1 MAIRRASRRLVV
13 VFGLA
18 GLLVYIGWIG
28 GPYLRSIIVRD
39 AAVTTW
45 INITASPIAGYVDAH
60 PLHPGDR
67 VGEDGRIATIENPAA
82 DATSLARA
90 RAQLDEAKGRVTA
103 ANRLIEGLHQLVDAR
118 SIQAAAYQAAFDQD
132 LDARIAA
139 STSNL
144 TFIRQRLGLERA
156 QADRMAKLLAGG
168 HASQATVDAANA
180 QVTDHQRALVEIQ
193 SEIDREKLRRLAADH
208 GVFMLDDNTDGAE
221 ALRELDSARL
231 ELRRS
236 EADLA
241 AAEAEVPADEAVVA
255 AALATYQRTRATP
268 IAAPPGAM
276 VWSLISAPG
285 SAVQPG
291 SPIAA
296 WIDCRRMLVDV
307 PISDV
312 ELALL
317 HKGAEADVVL
327 EGERRSRRG
336 SVVLTRGAAA
346 TIGADDL
353 AALAKGRVR
362 GIGQVLVA
370 LDPSPADVEA
380 CPIGAAAHVDFP
392 SVGLMDILRARL
404 RL

>member
-1 MAIRRASRRLVV
+1 MRGVSRRLVV
-13 VFGLA
+13 ALGLA
-18 GLLVYIGWIG
+18 GLFIYIAWIG

-45 INITASPIAGYVDAH
+45 INVTASPIAGYVDPH

-67 VGEDGRIATIENPAA
+67 VGADGHIATIEDPVA
-82 DATSLARA
+82 DATALARA
-90 RAQLDEAKGRVTA
+90 RATLDEAKSRVA
-103 ANRLIEGLHQLVDAR
+103 ALNGLVDGLRQLVDTR
-118 SIQAAAYQAAFDQD
+118 STQAKAYEAAFDQD
-132 LDARIAA
+132 LDTRIAA
-139 STSNL
+139 WTNSL
-144 TFIRQRLGLERA
+144 AIIRQRLGLERA
-156 QADRMAKLLAGG
+156 QADRMAKLLASG
-168 HASQATVDAANA
+168 HASQAQADAASA
-180 QVTDHQRALVEIQ
+180 QVTDHQRALLDLQ
-193 SEIDREKLRRLAADH
+193 SDIDRAKLRRSAADY

-231 ELRRS
+231 ELHRS

-241 AAEAEVPADEAVVA
+241 AAETEIPADDAVVA
-255 AALATYQRTRATP
+255 AALATYQRERTTP
-268 IAAPPGAM
+268 ILAPPGAM

-291 SPIAA
+291 SPIAS

-307 PISDV
+307 PVSDV

-317 HKGAEADVVL
+317 RKGAEADVVL
-327 EGERRSRRG
+327 EGELRSRRG

-362 GIGQVLVA
+362 GVGQVLVGLEPTA
-370 LDPSPADVEA
+370 EDVEA

-392 SVGLMDILRARL
+392 SVGLIDILIARL

>member
-1 MAIRRASRRLVV
+1 MTVRGASRRLVV
-13 VFGLA
+13 VLGLA
-18 GLLVYIGWIG
+18 GLLIYIGWIG

-60 PLHPGDR
+60 PLYPGAR
-67 VGEDGRIATIENPAA
+67 VGEDGRIAIIEDPLA

-90 RAQLDEAKGRVTA
+90 RAELEAASGRVA
-103 ANRLIEGLHQLVDAR
+103 ALNALVGGLRRLVDAR
-118 SIQAAAYQAAFDQD
+118 SVQAAAYAAAFDQD

-139 STSNL
+139 ATTNL

-156 QADRMAKLLAGG
+156 QADRLAKLLVSG
-168 HASQATVDAANA
+168 HTSQSAADAASA
-180 QVTDHQRALVEIQ
+180 LVTDHQRALVGIQ
-193 SEIDREKLRRLAADH
+193 SDLDRAKLRRAAADH
-208 GVFMLDDNTDGAE
+208 GVFLLEDDTDGAQ
-221 ALRELDSARL
+221 AQRELDSARL
-231 ELRRS
+231 ELGRS

-241 AAEAEVPADEAVVA
+241 AAKSAVPADEAVVT
-255 AALATYQRTRATP
+255 AALAAYQRARATP
-268 IAAPPGAM
+268 ILAPPGAM
-276 VWSLISAPG
+276 LWSLISAPG
-285 SAVQPG
+285 SAVQAG

-296 WIDCRRMLVDV
+296 WINCRMMLVDV
-307 PISDV
+307 PVSDV

-317 HKGAEADVVL
+317 RKGAEADVVL
-327 EGERRSRRG
+327 EGEHQTRHG

-353 AALAKGRVR
+353 AALAKGRSR
-362 GIGQVLVA
+362 GVGQVLVS
-370 LDPSPADVEA
+370 LEPTPEDVAA

-392 SVGLMDILRARL
+392 SVGLIDILIARL

>member
-1 MAIRRASRRLVV
+1 MAIRGTSRRFVV
-13 VFGLA
+13 ALGLG
-18 GLLVYIGWIG
+18 GLLIYIGWIG

-67 VGEDGRIATIENPAA
+67 VGQNGLIATIEDLAA
-82 DATSLARA
+82 DATALARA
-90 RAQLDEAKGRVTA
+90 RAQLDEAKGRVA
-103 ANRLIEGLHQLVDAR
+103 ALNGLVEGLHQLVDAR
-118 SIQAAAYQAAFDQD
+118 TTQAAAYASAFDQD
-132 LDARIAA
+132 LDTRIAA
-139 STSNL
+139 WSSNL

-168 HASQATVDAANA
+168 HASQAQADAANA
-180 QVTDHQRALVEIQ
+180 QLTDHQRALVELQ
-193 SEIDREKLRRLAADH
+193 SDIDRAKLRRLAADH

-231 ELRRS
+231 ELHRS

-241 AAEAEVPADEAVVA
+241 AAKTEIPADEAVVA
-255 AALATYQRTRATP
+255 AALATYQRERATP
-268 IAAPPGAM
+268 ILAPTGAL

-291 SPIAA
+291 SPIAS

-307 PISDV
+307 PVSDV

-336 SVVLTRGAAA
+336 VVVLTRGAAA

-362 GIGQVLVA
+362 GVGQVLVG
-370 LDPSPADVEA
+370 LEPSAEDVEA

-392 SVGLMDILRARL
+392 SVGLIDILIARL